1 MQKTEEEKLTIS
13 KNRHL
18 LIATCLMMLISFSTV
33 ARAKEPIVFA
43 VGEWAPFIGQNLPG
57 YGPVGRLTTAACQ
70 EAGLTVEFEFL
81 PWSRSLTLVKK
92 GRRIATLPWA
102 KRKELSQGFHLSQ
115 VPLFASRKMIYF
127 VKEKYPGGI
136 NASTLEQLRGYNI
149 VGIQS
154 YWYEKEAELIGL
166 DMHLVP
172 SAQNAWKLLVT
183 GRKDVFIEND
193 LVAMAD
199 MKTFIP
205 DDMSGIGQ
213 SNTPINQANMFILFS
228 RVHPDAEHLKAR
240 LDKALV
246 KFYDNGEI
254 ERIMG
259 NQPGD

>member
-1 MQKTEEEKLTIS
+1 MTILKT
-13 KNRHL
+13 RPF
-18 LIATCLMMLISFSTV
+18 LIVLCLMMLVSFSTV

-43 VGEWAPFIGQNLPG
+43 VGEWAPFIGKNLPG
-57 YGPVGRLTTAACQ
+57 YGPVGRLATTICQ
-70 EAGLTVEFEFL
+70 EAGLTAEFEFL

-102 KRKELSQGFHLSQ
+102 KRKEMSQDFHLSQ
-115 VPLFASRKMIYF
+115 VPLFVSRKMIYF

-136 NASTLEQLRGYNI
+136 NASSLEQLRGYNI

-166 DMHLVP
+166 DIHLVP
-172 SAQNAWKLLVT
+172 SAQNAWKLLIT

-199 MKTFIP
+199 MKNFIP

-213 SNTPINQANMFILFS
+213 STVPINQANMFILFS
-228 RVHPDAEHLKAR
+228 RVHPDAERLKAR

-246 KFYDNGEI
+246 KLHNSGEI

-259 NQPGD
+259 NQPGE